1 MKDDAQSFLRYDPF
15 LVTGTLACYCQSAA
29 RRRLPG
35 RPYDRH
41 IIYQA
46 LVLFWIG
53 IIGLIVIIVMKLKE
67 AKRIQDMDVHKDDED
82 APFLD

>member
-1 MKDDAQSFLRYDPF
+1 MMCIF
-15 LVTGTLACYCQSAA
+15 SAA
-29 RRRLPG
+29 CILLLALPLLCPAG
-35 RPYDRH
+35 QAPFEPALSPYDRH
-41 IIYQA
+41 ILYQA

-67 AKRIQDMDVHKDDED
+67 AKRTQGMGVHQDEEN

>member
-1 MKDDAQSFLRYDPF
+1 MTRSFFTVCILLF
-15 LVTGTLACYCQSAA
+15 SMA
-29 RRRLPG
+29 LPCFAG
-35 RPYDRH
+35 PVAIEPAGSPYASY
-41 IIYQA
+41 ILYQA

-67 AKRIQDMDVHKDDED
+67 AKRIQDMDVHKDDEN